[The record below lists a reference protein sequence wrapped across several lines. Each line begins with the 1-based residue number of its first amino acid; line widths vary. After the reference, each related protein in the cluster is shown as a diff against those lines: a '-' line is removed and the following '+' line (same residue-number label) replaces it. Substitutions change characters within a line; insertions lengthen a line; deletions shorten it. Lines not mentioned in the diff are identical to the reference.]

1 MTTVMLDAITSVR
14 LTPTHD
20 SQVLKLTNG
29 ELLQITHNSLW
40 GHSKNRLIARGV
52 PGVSFVSR

>member
-1 MTTVMLDAITSVR
+1 MNTELMQQR
-14 LTPTHD
+14 
-20 SQVLKLTNG
+20 QR